1 MSKRVAVVDRKDV
14 GFPESALERELIA
27 KYLSTKGYQMSDL
40 KDLSEQ
46 VMHDLMQ
53 EACRYAAL
61 KLAEIEARSEFRRK
75 IEAPD

>member
-1 MSKRVAVVDRKDV
+1 VLKRTVVYDREEI

-27 KYLSTKGYQMSDL
+27 KYLSSKGLKVSDL
-40 KDLSEQ
+40 KTLSGQE
-46 VMHDLMQ
+46 VRDLME

-61 KLAEIEARSEFRRK
+61 RLAEIEARSKFCHK